1 MARPGAAQAERPAAQ
16 EFAPVASALDR
27 TPDPGRSWL
36 TCWIGCHAAV
46 PTSLEYVPSME
57 AALTSDGKTR
67 HRLRRN
73 VTIGERR
80 TSVSLEGHVW
90 VGLSDICQ
98 REAIGIDALCT
109 EVDRRRLRSSMS
121 SSLRVFLLLYFRSLA
136 EAIAERPVS
145 DRRDGAGH
153 LAAALDA
160 FSTSEQLGEVA

>member
-1 MARPGAAQAERPAAQ
+1 
-16 EFAPVASALDR
+16 L
-27 TPDPGRSWL
+27 
-36 TCWIGCHAAV
+36 
-46 PTSLEYVPSME
+46 E

-98 REAIGIDALCT
+98 REAIGIDVLCT

-121 SSLRVFLLLYFRSLA
+121 SSLRVFLLLYFRGLA
-136 EAIAERPVS
+136 DVIAERPAA
-145 DRRDGAGH
+145 DRRDGSGH
-153 LAAALDA
+153 LAAALEA
-160 FSTSEQLGEVA
+160 FSAGERLGEAA

>member
-1 MARPGAAQAERPAAQ
+1 
-16 EFAPVASALDR
+16 
-27 TPDPGRSWL
+27 
-36 TCWIGCHAAV
+36 
-46 PTSLEYVPSME
+46 ME

-121 SSLRVFLLLYFRSLA
+121 SSLRVFLLLYFRGLA
-136 EAIAERPVS
+136 EAIAECAAS
-145 DRRDGAGH
+145 DRRDGPGH
-153 LAAALDA
+153 LNAALDA
-160 FSTSEQLGEVA
+160 FSAGEQLVEAA